1 MITKD
6 NLKDL
11 LTCLGFQRTDSAL
24 DEMCVHFDKI
34 NCGITVDFTNE
45 KILYPEGIE
54 ADRDTTK
61 NFSAYENFVVLEC
74 VVGLLAQGYKPENI
88 VLEPKT
94 PGGREDSHFYCD
106 ILIRDNDKRPYM
118 LIECKT
124 MDGKED
130 DEFNKAWKKTLQDG
144 GQLFN
149 YYNTYR
155 QAQYLA
161 LYASDFVEGEPR
173 CNYRLITMTDNK
185 DYLDSNPKLL
195 SFEKVAHDNGTRD
208 DFFKVWKETY
218 GQDYATNGAFEV
230 DEVPAFGVTKKKMT
244 IDDLI
249 IVDGQDIQRKY
260 HQFAQTLRQY
270 NVASHE
276 NAFDKL
282 VNLFLVKVVDEVRN
296 PLDLQFQWKGAA
308 YDDYYS
314 FQDRLQRLYQIGMKD
329 YLGEDVTYIDNASIE
344 NAFRMQRNDPDAIKD
359 TILEYFRQLKFYSNS
374 DFGFLDVHNKQL
386 FIQNAVI
393 LKAMVEMLQ
402 DMRLKTDKQNQ
413 FLGDLF
419 EGFLDQGVKQNEGQ
433 FFTPT
438 PITRFMV
445 SSLPLEKI
453 ISESTDIPKAIDYA
467 CGAGHFLN
475 EYASQIK
482 PFVEKYKGAKSLPDY
497 YKQIYGIEK
506 EYRLSKV
513 SKVSSFMYGQD
524 GIQIVYGD
532 ALVPHA
538 QIKDGEYKVLV
549 ANPPYSVTGF
559 LATLTKEERGAYV
572 LSAEVDSKQLETNN
586 SIEAFFIER
595 AKQMLAPEGVAT
607 IILPSSILS
616 NSANIYIKTREII
629 LQYFDIIAI
638 SEFGSGTFGKTG
650 TNTVVLFLRRKKTE
664 PELSVHYR
672 NRVNAWFSNNH
683 GQDHRYEDADA
694 IERYAT
700 HIGISYDEYRTLLDG
715 APSEALMQTEI
726 FAAYFNTFSD
736 DTEAKKIK
744 KKLGKKKGSIDEEII
759 VEVGKKK
766 IKKKKIKKVAVF
778 YSQDDIDTMLKKH
791 IVDSIIPIEKEK
803 LYYFML
809 CQSNPQPVLVM
820 KSPTK
825 TAESKKFL
833 GYEWSNRKGSEGI
846 KYLGAI
852 VDEEDNDISANKGIS
867 QIQTPLFDPKNLENE
882 EKINTFIRKN
892 FLGEDVEIPEEI
904 SEYVD
909 SYQLGDML
917 DFKRVDFD
925 KSIKTTPILVF
936 PKIECK
942 EGILTEKLSVIAPYI
957 EDSIKMN
964 SISVDDYIS
973 TDNMLQNRAGVITYE
988 GNPNIDSVTQFK
1000 KGDILVSNIRPYLKK
1015 IWMADRNGGCSKDV
1029 LVFRNAKPQKVLNDY
1044 LKCIMSTDTFFDYM
1058 MVGKKGLKM
1067 PRGDKKIIPNF
1078 EIPVPTPEIQKKIA
1092 DECSE
1097 IDAENKKAE
1106 EDVNRLNNDLSS
1118 LFHGLNA
1125 DKVKLHT
1132 IAAVKGGDGFPK
1144 GYQGVTDQ
1152 SLIPFYKVGD
1162 MNLPGNEFYM
1172 STSNNYVS
1180 QDSIAKIK
1188 SKIHPVGSIIFPK
1201 VGMAIHTNKKR
1212 MLTVPACVDN
1222 NTMVVSSLNEEVAL
1236 NKYLFYYFVTR
1247 VKLSDYASSANPPSM
1262 NAATLN
1268 QMEIMLPSPDEQ
1280 KLMVEKIETIE
1291 QALQEALSTVAS
1303 SSFDKQ
1309 SILDKY
1315 LK

>member
-6 NLKDL
+6 NLRNL
-11 LTCLGFQRTDSAL
+11 LTCLGFQQSDTVQDKMA
-24 DEMCVHFDKI
+24 MHFNNT
-34 NCGITVDFTNE
+34 NCTIAVDFSNE
-45 KILYPEGIE
+45 KIIYPEGIE

-61 NFSAYENFVVLEC
+61 NFSANENFVVLEC
-74 VVGLLAQGYKPENI
+74 VVGLIAQGYRPENI

-130 DEFNKAWKKTLQDG
+130 DEFSKAWKKTLQDG

-155 QAQYLA
+155 QAQYLV
-161 LYASDFVEGEPR
+161 LYASDFVDGEPR

-185 DYLDSNPKLL
+185 EYLESNPQLL
-195 SFEKVAHDNGTRD
+195 SFEKVSADNGTRD
-208 DFFKVWKETY
+208 DFFKVWSETY
-218 GQDYATNGAFEV
+218 GKDFATNGAFEV
-230 DEVPAFGVTKKKMT
+230 DEVPAFGVTKKKLT

-249 IVDGQDIQRKY
+249 VVDGQDIQRKY

-296 PLDLQFQWKGAA
+296 PKDLQFLWKGAA

-314 FQDRLQRLYQIGMKD
+314 FQDRLQKLYQIGMKD

-344 NAFRMQRNDPDAIKD
+344 NAFRMQKNDPDAIKD

-386 FIQNAVI
+386 FVQNAVI

-402 DMRLKTDKQNQ
+402 DMRLKTEQQNQ

-445 SSLPLEKI
+445 SSLPLEQI
-453 ISESTDIPKAIDYA
+453 IRDNTDIPKAIDYA

-482 PFVEKYKGAKSLPDY
+482 PFVEQYKGEQSLVDY

-532 ALVPHA
+532 ALVPHEA
-538 QIKDGEYKVLV
+538 IKDGDFKVLV

-559 LATLTKEERGAYV
+559 LATLSKEQRDAYV
-572 LSAEVDSKQLETNN
+572 LSADVDSKQLETNN
-586 SIEAFFIER
+586 SIETFFIER
-595 AKQMLAPEGVAT
+595 AKQLLAPEGVAA

-616 NSANIYIKTREII
+616 NSSNIYIKTREIL
-629 LQYFDIIAI
+629 LQYFDFVAIA
-638 SEFGSGTFGKTG
+638 EFGSGTFGKTG
-650 TNTVVLFLRRKKTE
+650 TNTVVLFLRRKKSE
-664 PELSVHYR
+664 PELAIHYR
-672 NRVNAWFSNNH
+672 NRVEAWFSNNH
-683 GQDHRYEDADA
+683 GQDHRYEDGDA
-694 IERYAT
+694 IERYT
-700 HIGISYDEYRTLLDG
+700 QHIGVPFNEYITLLNG
-715 APSEALMQTEI
+715 NPSEDLMKHEI
-726 FAAYFNTFSD
+726 FAAYKAEFSNNTV
-736 DTEAKKIK
+736 AKNIK
-744 KKLGKKKGSIDEEII
+744 KKRITARYTQSMKDAEL
-759 VEVGKKK
+759 
-766 IKKKKIKKVAVF
+766 A
-778 YSQDDIDTMLKKH
+778 KH
-791 IVDSIIPIEKEK
+791 IVDSIRNVEKDK

-809 CQSNPQPVLVM
+809 CESNPQSVIVV

-825 TAESKKFL
+825 TAETKKFL

-846 KYLGAI
+846 KYLGA
-852 VDEEDNDISANKGIS
+852 VVEDDENDISANKGIQ
-867 QIQTPLFDPKNLENE
+867 QIQTPLFDPQNLFND
-882 EKINTFIRKN
+882 EKINTLIRKN
-892 FLGEDVEIPEEI
+892 YLGEDVDVPEEI
-904 SEYVD
+904 GEYVD
-909 SYQLGDML
+909 PYQLEDML

-925 KSIKTTPILVF
+925 KAIKTTPILVY
-936 PKIECK
+936 PQIECK
-942 EGILTEKLSVIAPYI
+942 EGTSTEKLSVVAPYVTT
-957 EDSIKMN
+957 SIKMS
-964 SISVDDYIS
+964 SISVTDYIS
-973 TDNMLQNRAGVITYE
+973 TDNMLQNRAGVVAYE
-988 GNPNIDSVTQFK
+988 GVPNIDSITEYK

-1015 IWMADRNGGCSKDV
+1015 IWMADRDGGCSKDV
-1029 LVFRNAKPQKVLNDY
+1029 LVFRNSKPKEILTDY
-1044 LKCIMSTDTFFDYM
+1044 LKVIMSTDTFFDYM
-1058 MVGKKGLKM
+1058 MVGKKGVKM

-1078 EIPVPTPEIQKKIA
+1078 EIPIPSTDIQKKIA
-1092 DECSE
+1092 DEC
-1097 IDAENKKAE
+1097 KKVD
-1106 EDVNRLNNDLSS
+1106 EDVSNYKKEL
-1118 LFHGLNA
+1118 
-1125 DKVKLHT
+1125 VKLSEKKRNILSKSVITNFT
-1132 IAAVKGGDGFPK
+1132 ITTLAQLCDMSAGLFVKASAILPIQKTPYIYPCYGGNGLRGYTNTKTNSGHYTLIGRQGALCGNVSEADGDFHATEHAVVVYPK
-1144 GYQGVTDQ
+1144 ENVD
-1152 SLIPFYKVGD
+1152 SDWLFFFLED
-1162 MNLPGNEFYM
+1162 MNLNQYATGVAQPGL
-1172 STSNNYVS
+1172 SVNNILSLNVKVPES
-1180 QDSIAKIK
+1180 PKTREELGKSLREVQNKILKTREMLQAMPKIK
-1188 SKIHPVGSIIFPK
+1188 
-1201 VGMAIHTNKKR
+1201 
-1212 MLTVPACVDN
+1212 
-1222 NTMVVSSLNEEVAL
+1222 
-1236 NKYLFYYFVTR
+1236 
-1247 VKLSDYASSANPPSM
+1247 
-1262 NAATLN
+1262 
-1268 QMEIMLPSPDEQ
+1268 
-1280 KLMVEKIETIE
+1280 
-1291 QALQEALSTVAS
+1291 QA
-1303 SSFDKQ
+1303 
-1309 SILDKY
+1309 ILDKY

>member
-6 NLKDL
+6 NLRNL
-11 LTCLGFQRTDSAL
+11 LTCLGFQQSETVQ
-24 DEMCVHFDKI
+24 DEMNLHFDNT
-34 NCGITVDFTNE
+34 NCTIAVDFSNE
-45 KILYPEGIE
+45 KIIYPEGIE

-61 NFSAYENFVVLEC
+61 NFSANENFVVLEC
-74 VVGLLAQGYKPENI
+74 VVGLIAQGYRPENI

-130 DEFNKAWKKTLQDG
+130 DEFSKAWKKTLQDG

-155 QAQYLA
+155 QAQYLV
-161 LYASDFVEGEPR
+161 LYASNFVDDKKLR
-173 CNYRLITMTDNK
+173 CDYRLITMTDNK
-185 DYLDSNPKLL
+185 EYLESNPKLL
-195 SFEKVAHDNGTRD
+195 SFEKVSADNGTRD
-208 DFFKVWKETY
+208 DFFRVWSETY
-218 GQDYATNGAFEV
+218 GKDFATNGAFEV
-230 DEVPAFGVTKKKMT
+230 DKIRPFGVTKKKMT

-249 IVDGQDIQRKY
+249 VVDGQNIQRKY

-296 PLDLQFQWKGAA
+296 PKDLQFLWKGAA

-314 FQDRLQRLYQIGMKD
+314 FQDRLQKLYQTGMKD

-344 NAFRMQRNDPDAIKD
+344 NAFRMQKNDPDAIKD

-386 FIQNAVI
+386 FVQNAVI

-402 DMRLKTDKQNQ
+402 DMRLKTEQQNQ

-445 SSLPLEKI
+445 SSLPLEQI
-453 ISESTDIPKAIDYA
+453 IRDNTDIPKAIDYA

-482 PFVEKYKGAKSLPDY
+482 PFVEQYKGEQSLVDY

-532 ALVPHA
+532 ALVPHEA
-538 QIKDGEYKVLV
+538 IKDGDFKVLV

-559 LATLTKEERGAYV
+559 LATLSKEQRDAYV
-572 LSAEVDSKQLETNN
+572 LSADVDSKQLETNN
-586 SIEAFFIER
+586 SIETFFIER
-595 AKQMLAPEGVAT
+595 AKQLLAPEGVAA

-616 NSANIYIKTREII
+616 NSSNIYVKTREIL
-629 LQYFDIIAI
+629 LQYFDFVAVA
-638 SEFGSGTFGKTG
+638 EFGSGTFGKTG
-650 TNTVVLFLRRKKTE
+650 TNTVVLFLRRKKSD
-664 PELSVHYR
+664 PELAIHYR
-672 NRVNAWFSNNH
+672 NRVEAWFSNNH

-694 IERYAT
+694 IERYT
-700 HIGISYDEYRTLLDG
+700 QHIGVPYDEYLTLLNG
-715 APSEALMQTEI
+715 NPSEDLMKHEI
-726 FAAYFNTFSD
+726 FAAYKAEFSNNTA
-736 DTEAKKIK
+736 AKNIK
-744 KKLGKKKGSIDEEII
+744 KKRVTARYTQS
-759 VEVGKKK
+759 
-766 IKKKKIKKVAVF
+766 
-778 YSQDDIDTMLKKH
+778 LKDAELAKH
-791 IVDSIIPIEKEK
+791 ILDSIRNMEKDK

-809 CQSNPQPVLVM
+809 CESNPQSVIVV

-825 TAESKKFL
+825 TAETKKFL

-846 KYLGAI
+846 KYLGA
-852 VDEEDNDISANKGIS
+852 VMEDDDNEIAANKGIQ
-867 QIQTPLFDPKNLENE
+867 QIQTPLFDPQNLFNE
-882 EKINTFIRKN
+882 EKINTLIRKN
-892 FLGEDVEIPEEI
+892 YYGEDVDVPEEI
-904 SEYVD
+904 GEYVD
-909 SYQLGDML
+909 SYLLEDML

-925 KSIKTTPILVF
+925 KAIKTTPILVY

-942 EGILTEKLSVIAPYI
+942 EGTSTEKLSVVAPYVTT
-957 EDSIKMN
+957 SIKMS
-964 SISVDDYIS
+964 SISVADYIS
-973 TDNMLQNRAGVITYE
+973 TENLLQNRAGVVAYE
-988 GNPNIDSVTQFK
+988 GVPNIDSITEFK

-1029 LVFRNAKPQKVLNDY
+1029 LVFRNSKPKEILNDY
-1044 LKCIMSTDTFFDYM
+1044 LKVIMSTDTFFDYM
-1058 MVGKKGLKM
+1058 MVGKKGVKM

-1078 EIPVPTPEIQKKIA
+1078 EIPIPSSDIQKKIA
-1092 DECSE
+1092 AECKKVDEEVIEKQGESNALMHTV
-1097 IDAENKKAE
+1097 ISTMNSLTYSTVKLAELCKQI
-1106 EDVNRLNNDLSS
+1106 NN
-1118 LFHGLNA
+1118 GLNIKQSIMA
-1125 DKVKLHT
+1125 
-1132 IAAVKGGDGFPK
+1132 KG
-1144 GYQGVTDQ
+1144 
-1152 SLIPFYKVGD
+1152 
-1162 MNLPGNEFYM
+1162 LP
-1172 STSNNYVS
+1172 
-1180 QDSIAKIK
+1180 I
-1188 SKIHPVGSIIFPK
+1188 
-1201 VGMAIHTNKKR
+1201 
-1212 MLTVPACVDN
+1212 
-1222 NTMVVSSLNEEVAL
+1222 
-1236 NKYLFYYFVTR
+1236 TR
-1247 VKLSDYASSANPPSM
+1247 
-1262 NAATLN
+1262 
-1268 QMEIMLPSPDEQ
+1268 
-1280 KLMVEKIETIE
+1280 IETIATGTLNRDKMGYGNLMSSVGKE
-1291 QALQEALSTVAS
+1291 SYLLENGDILMSHINSHKFVGKCALVNDIADGEEIIHGMNLLRIRVNERVLPEYLYLYFLSDRFKTSIEPYITDAVNQS
-1303 SSFDKQ
+1303 SINVTNLSSIEIPIPSLEDQRELVSILMDKLIQVNQCKEYIQ
-1309 SILDKY
+1309 SANSLKQTILDKY

>member
-6 NLKDL
+6 NLRNI
-11 LTCLGFQRTDSAL
+11 LTCLGFQQSDTVQDKMA
-24 DEMCVHFDKI
+24 MHFNNT
-34 NCGITVDFTNE
+34 NCTVAVDFTNE
-45 KILYPEGIE
+45 KIIYPEGIE
-54 ADRDTTK
+54 ADRETTK
-61 NFSAYENFVVLEC
+61 NFSANENFVVLEC
-74 VVGLLAQGYKPENI
+74 VVGLIAQGYRPENI

-130 DEFNKAWKKTLQDG
+130 DEFSKAWKKTQQDG

-155 QAQYLA
+155 QAQYLV
-161 LYASDFVEGEPR
+161 LYASDFVDGEPR

-185 DYLDSNPKLL
+185 EYLESNPQLL
-195 SFEKVAHDNGTRD
+195 SFEKVSADNGTRD
-208 DFFKVWKETY
+208 DFFKVWSETY
-218 GQDYATNGAFEV
+218 GKDFATNGAFEV

-244 IDDLI
+244 IDNLI

-296 PLDLQFQWKGAA
+296 PKDLQFLWKGAA

-314 FQDRLQRLYQIGMKD
+314 FQDRLQKLYQIGMKD

-344 NAFRMQRNDPDAIKD
+344 NAFRMQKNDPDAIKD

-386 FIQNAVI
+386 FVQNAVI

-402 DMRLKTDKQNQ
+402 DMRLKTEQQNQ

-445 SSLPLEKI
+445 SSLPLEQI
-453 ISESTDIPKAIDYA
+453 IRDNTDIPKAIDYA

-482 PFVEKYKGAKSLPDY
+482 PFVEQYKGVQSLPDY

-524 GIQIVYGD
+524 GIHIVYGD
-532 ALVPHA
+532 ALVHHDA
-538 QIKDGEYKVLV
+538 IKDGDFKVLI

-559 LATLTKEERGAYV
+559 LATLSKEQRDAYV
-572 LSAEVDSKQLETNN
+572 LSADVDGKQLETNN
-586 SIEAFFIER
+586 CIETFFIER
-595 AKQMLAPEGVAT
+595 AKQLLAPEGVAA

-616 NSANIYIKTREII
+616 NSSNIHVKTREIL
-629 LQYFDIIAI
+629 LQYFDFVAVA
-638 SEFGSGTFGKTG
+638 EFGSGTFGKTG

-664 PELSVHYR
+664 PELATHYR
-672 NRVNAWFSNNH
+672 NRVEAWFSNNH

-694 IERYAT
+694 IERYAQ
-700 HIGISYDEYRTLLDG
+700 HIGVPYDEYLTLLNG
-715 APSEALMQTEI
+715 NPSEELMKHEI
-726 FAAYFNTFSD
+726 FAAYHAKLFNNTV
-736 DTEAKKIK
+736 AKKIQK
-744 KKLGKKKGSIDEEII
+744 KKVTARYTQSMKDAEL
-759 VEVGKKK
+759 
-766 IKKKKIKKVAVF
+766 A
-778 YSQDDIDTMLKKH
+778 KH
-791 IVDSIIPIEKEK
+791 VIDSIRNIEKDK

-809 CQSNPQPVLVM
+809 CESNPQSVIVV

-825 TAESKKFL
+825 TDKKKKTAETKKFL

-846 KYLGAI
+846 KYLGA
-852 VDEEDNDISANKGIS
+852 VVENDDNEIDANKGIQ
-867 QIQTPLFDPKNLENE
+867 QIQTPLFDPKNLFND
-882 EKINTFIRKN
+882 EKINTLIRKN
-892 FLGEDVEIPEEI
+892 YLGEDVDVPEEI
-904 SEYVD
+904 GEYVD
-909 SYQLGDML
+909 SHQLEEML

-925 KSIKTTPILVF
+925 KAIKTTPILVF

-942 EGILTEKLSVIAPYI
+942 EGTSTEKLSVVAPCVTTT
-957 EDSIKMN
+957 IKMS
-964 SISVDDYIS
+964 SISVADYIS
-973 TDNMLQNRAGVITYE
+973 TDNMLQNRAGVVTYE
-988 GNPNIDSVTQFK
+988 GVPNIDSITEFK

-1015 IWMADRNGGCSKDV
+1015 IWMADRDGGCSKDV
-1029 LVFRNAKPQKVLNDY
+1029 LVFRNSKPTEVMNDY
-1044 LKCIMSTDTFFDYM
+1044 LKVIMSTDTFFDYM
-1058 MVGKKGLKM
+1058 MVGKKGVKM

-1078 EIPVPTPEIQKKIA
+1078 EIPIPDIDIQKKIVN
-1092 DECSE
+1092 ECRKYMESE
-1097 IDAENKKAE
+1097 N
-1106 EDVNRLNNDLSS
+1106 S
-1118 LFHGLNA
+1118 LR
-1125 DKVKLHT
+1125 
-1132 IAAVKGGDGFPK
+1132 
-1144 GYQGVTDQ
+1144 Q
-1152 SLIPFYKVGD
+1152 
-1162 MNLPGNEFYM
+1162 
-1172 STSNNYVS
+1172 
-1180 QDSIAKIK
+1180 
-1188 SKIHPVGSIIFPK
+1188 
-1201 VGMAIHTNKKR
+1201 
-1212 MLTVPACVDN
+1212 TV
-1222 NTMVVSSLNEEVAL
+1222 
-1236 NKYLFYYFVTR
+1236 
-1247 VKLSDYASSANPPSM
+1247 
-1262 NAATLN
+1262 
-1268 QMEIMLPSPDEQ
+1268 
-1280 KLMVEKIETIE
+1280 
-1291 QALQEALSTVAS
+1291 
-1303 SSFDKQ
+1303 
-1309 SILDKY
+1309 LDKY

>member
-6 NLKDL
+6 NLRNL
-11 LTCLGFQRTDSAL
+11 LTCLGFQQSETVQ
-24 DEMCVHFDKI
+24 DEMNLHFDNT
-34 NCGITVDFTNE
+34 NCTIAVDFSNE
-45 KILYPEGIE
+45 KIIYPEGIE

-61 NFSAYENFVVLEC
+61 NFSANENFVVLEC
-74 VVGLLAQGYKPENI
+74 VVGLIAQGYRPENI

-155 QAQYLA
+155 QAQYLV
-161 LYASDFVEGEPR
+161 LYASDFVDGEPR

-185 DYLDSNPKLL
+185 EYLESNPKLH
-195 SFEKVAHDNGTRD
+195 SFEKVSADNGTRD
-208 DFFKVWKETY
+208 DFFKVWSETY
-218 GQDYATNGAFEV
+218 GKDFATNGAFEV
-230 DEVPAFGVTKKKMT
+230 DEVPAFGVTKKKLN
-244 IDDLI
+244 IDDLV

-260 HQFAQTLRQY
+260 HQFAQILRQY

-296 PLDLQFQWKGAA
+296 PKDLQFLWKGAA

-314 FQDRLQRLYQIGMKD
+314 FQDRLQKLYQIGMKD

-344 NAFRMQRNDPDAIKD
+344 NAFRMQKNDPDAIKD

-386 FIQNAVI
+386 FVQNAVI

-402 DMRLKTDKQNQ
+402 DMRLKTEQQNQ

-445 SSLPLEKI
+445 SSLPLEQI
-453 ISESTDIPKAIDYA
+453 IRDNTDIPKAIDYA

-482 PFVEKYKGAKSLPDY
+482 PFVEQYKGVQSLPDY

-532 ALVPHA
+532 ALVPHDA
-538 QIKDGEYKVLV
+538 IKDGDYKVLV

-559 LATLTKEERGAYV
+559 LATLSKEQRDVYV
-572 LSAEVDSKQLETNN
+572 LSADVDSKQLETNN
-586 SIEAFFIER
+586 SIETFFIER
-595 AKQMLAPEGVAT
+595 AKQLLAPEGVAA

-616 NSANIYIKTREII
+616 NSSNIYVKTREIL
-629 LQYFDIIAI
+629 LQYFDFVAIA
-638 SEFGSGTFGKTG
+638 EFGSGTFGKTG
-650 TNTVVLFLRRKKTE
+650 TNTVVLFLRRKKSE
-664 PELSVHYR
+664 PELATHYR
-672 NRVNAWFSNNH
+672 NRVEAWFSNNH
-683 GQDHRYEDADA
+683 GQDHRYEDGDA
-694 IERYAT
+694 IERYT
-700 HIGISYDEYRTLLDG
+700 QHIGVPYDEYITLLNG
-715 APSEALMQTEI
+715 NPSEDLMKHEI
-726 FAAYFNTFSD
+726 FTAYKAEFSNNTV
-736 DTEAKKIK
+736 AKNIK
-744 KKLGKKKGSIDEEII
+744 KKRINARYTQSMKEAEL
-759 VEVGKKK
+759 
-766 IKKKKIKKVAVF
+766 A
-778 YSQDDIDTMLKKH
+778 KH
-791 IVDSIIPIEKEK
+791 ILDSIRNMEKDK

-809 CQSNPQPVLVM
+809 CESNPQSVIVV

-825 TAESKKFL
+825 TAETKRFL

-852 VDEEDNDISANKGIS
+852 VVDDDNEIAANRGIQ
-867 QIQTPLFDPKNLENE
+867 QIQTPLFDPQNLFNE
-882 EKINTFIRKN
+882 EKINTLIRKN
-892 FLGEDVEIPEEI
+892 YYGEDVDVPEEI
-904 SEYVD
+904 GEYVD
-909 SYQLGDML
+909 SYLLEDML

-925 KSIKTTPILVF
+925 KAIKTTPILVY

-942 EGILTEKLSVIAPYI
+942 EGTSTEKLSVVAPYVTT
-957 EDSIKMN
+957 SIKMS
-964 SISVDDYIS
+964 SISVADYIS
-973 TDNMLQNRAGVITYE
+973 TENLLQNRAGVVAYE
-988 GNPNIDSVTQFK
+988 GVPNIDSITEFK

-1015 IWMADRNGGCSKDV
+1015 IWMADRDGGCSKDV
-1029 LVFRNAKPQKVLNDY
+1029 LVFRNSKPKEILNDY
-1044 LKCIMSTDTFFDYM
+1044 LKVIMSTDTFFDYM
-1058 MVGKKGLKM
+1058 MVGKKGVKM

-1078 EIPVPTPEIQKKIA
+1078 EIPIPSSDIQKKIA
-1092 DECSE
+1092 AECKKVDEEVIEKQGESNALMHTV
-1097 IDAENKKAE
+1097 ISTMNSLTYPTVKLAELCKQI
-1106 EDVNRLNNDLSS
+1106 NN
-1118 LFHGLNA
+1118 GLNIKQSIMA
-1125 DKVKLHT
+1125 
-1132 IAAVKGGDGFPK
+1132 KG
-1144 GYQGVTDQ
+1144 
-1152 SLIPFYKVGD
+1152 
-1162 MNLPGNEFYM
+1162 LP
-1172 STSNNYVS
+1172 
-1180 QDSIAKIK
+1180 I
-1188 SKIHPVGSIIFPK
+1188 
-1201 VGMAIHTNKKR
+1201 
-1212 MLTVPACVDN
+1212 
-1222 NTMVVSSLNEEVAL
+1222 
-1236 NKYLFYYFVTR
+1236 TR
-1247 VKLSDYASSANPPSM
+1247 
-1262 NAATLN
+1262 
-1268 QMEIMLPSPDEQ
+1268 
-1280 KLMVEKIETIE
+1280 IETIATGTLNRDKMGYGNLMSSVGKE
-1291 QALQEALSTVAS
+1291 SYLLENGDILMSHINSHKFVGKCALVNDIADGEEIIHGMNLLRIKVNERVLPEYLYLYFLSDRFKTSIDPYIIDAVNQS
-1303 SSFDKQ
+1303 SINVTNLSSIEIPIPSLEDQRELVSNLMDKLIQVNQCKEYIQ
-1309 SILDKY
+1309 SANSLKQTILDKY

>member
-6 NLKDL
+6 NLRNI
-11 LTCLGFQRTDSAL
+11 LTCLGFQQSETVQ
-24 DEMCVHFDKI
+24 DEMNLHFDNT
-34 NCGITVDFTNE
+34 NCTVAVDFTNE
-45 KILYPEGIE
+45 KIIYPEGIE

-61 NFSAYENFVVLEC
+61 NFSANENFVVLEC
-74 VVGLLAQGYKPENI
+74 VVRLLAQGYKPENI

-124 MDGKED
+124 MDEKED
-130 DEFNKAWKKTLQDG
+130 DEFSKAWKKTLQDG

-155 QAQYLA
+155 QAQYLV
-161 LYASDFVEGEPR
+161 LYASDFVDGEPR

-185 DYLDSNPKLL
+185 EYLESNPQLI
-195 SFEKVAHDNGTRD
+195 SFEKVSADNGTRD
-208 DFFKVWKETY
+208 DFFKVWSETY
-218 GQDYATNGAFEV
+218 GKDYANNGAFEV
-230 DEVPAFGVTKKKMT
+230 DEVPAFGVTKKKLS
-244 IDDLI
+244 IDDLV

-296 PLDLQFQWKGAA
+296 PKDLQFLWKGAA

-314 FQDRLQRLYQIGMKD
+314 FQDRLQKLYQIGMKD

-344 NAFRMQRNDPDAIKD
+344 NAFRMQKNDPDAIKD

-386 FIQNAVI
+386 FVQNAVI

-402 DMRLKTDKQNQ
+402 DMRLKTEQQNQ

-445 SSLPLEKI
+445 SSLPLEQI
-453 ISESTDIPKAIDYA
+453 IRENTDIPKAIDYA

-482 PFVEKYKGAKSLPDY
+482 PFVEQYKGEQSLVDY

-532 ALVPHA
+532 ALVPHEA
-538 QIKDGEYKVLV
+538 IKDGDFKVLV

-559 LATLTKEERGAYV
+559 LATLSKEQRDAYE
-572 LSAEVDSKQLETNN
+572 LSSDVDSKQLETNN

-595 AKQMLAPEGVAT
+595 AKQLLAPEGVAA

-616 NSANIYIKTREII
+616 NSSNIYVKTREIL
-629 LQYFDIIAI
+629 LQYFDFVAIA
-638 SEFGSGTFGKTG
+638 EFGSGTFGKTG
-650 TNTVVLFLRRKKTE
+650 TNTVVLFLRRKKSE
-664 PELSVHYR
+664 PELATHYR
-672 NRVNAWFSNNH
+672 NRVEAWFSNNH
-683 GQDHRYEDADA
+683 GQDHRYEDGDA
-694 IERYAT
+694 IERYAQ
-700 HIGISYDEYRTLLDG
+700 HIGVPYIEYITLLNG
-715 APSEALMQTEI
+715 NPSEDLMKHEI
-726 FAAYFNTFSD
+726 FTAYKAEFSNNTV
-736 DTEAKKIK
+736 AKN
-744 KKLGKKKGSIDEEII
+744 
-759 VEVGKKK
+759 
-766 IKKKKIKKVAVF
+766 IKKKKINARYTQSMKEAE
-778 YSQDDIDTMLKKH
+778 LAKH
-791 IVDSIIPIEKEK
+791 ILDSIRNMEKDK

-809 CQSNPQPVLVM
+809 CESNPQSVIVV

-825 TAESKKFL
+825 TAETKKFL

-846 KYLGAI
+846 KYLGA
-852 VDEEDNDISANKGIS
+852 VVEDDDNEIAANKGIQ
-867 QIQTPLFDPKNLENE
+867 QIQTPLFDPHNLFND
-882 EKINTFIRKN
+882 EKINTLIRKN
-892 FLGEDVEIPEEI
+892 YLGEDVDVSEEI
-904 SEYVD
+904 GEYVD
-909 SYQLGDML
+909 SYLLEDML

-925 KSIKTTPILVF
+925 KAIKTTPILVY

-942 EGILTEKLSVIAPYI
+942 EGTSTEKLLVVAPYVTT
-957 EDSIKMN
+957 SIKMS
-964 SISVDDYIS
+964 SISVADFIS
-973 TDNMLQNRAGVITYE
+973 TDNMLQNRAGVIAYE
-988 GNPNIDSVTQFK
+988 GVPNIDSITEFK

-1015 IWMADRNGGCSKDV
+1015 IWMADRDGGCSKDV
-1029 LVFRNAKPQKVLNDY
+1029 LVFRNSKPAEIPNDY
-1044 LKCIMSTDTFFDYM
+1044 LKAIMSTDTFFDYM
-1058 MVGKKGLKM
+1058 MVGKKGVKM

-1078 EIPVPTPEIQKKIA
+1078 EIPLPSLEIQMKIA
-1092 DECSE
+1092 SECKKVEEECKKAAEQIAIARSE
-1097 IDAENKKAE
+1097 IE
-1106 EDVNRLNNDLSS
+1106 S
-1118 LFHGLNA
+1118 LA
-1125 DKVKLHT
+1125 
-1132 IAAVKGGDGFPK
+1132 
-1144 GYQGVTDQ
+1144 Q
-1152 SLIPFYKVGD
+1152 SFYKVSGRIRLGAVCEDPMYGANTSAIDGD
-1162 MNLPGNEFYM
+1162 KSVDYRFIRVTDINDDGFLNSDWKTASSIEEKYILNEGDFLFARSGATAGKTYRYEESAGKAIFAGYLIRFKTIESELM
-1172 STSNNYVS
+1172 SLFLELLTKSTDYKNW
-1180 QDSIAKIK
+1180 IAKTRGGTSQPNINAQQFASYLIPLVESPVQLK
-1188 SKIHPVGSIIFPK
+1188 AVEKYKVLKDNLYNNLVVYNESNSK
-1201 VGMAIHTNKKR
+1201 AI
-1212 MLTVPACVDN
+1212 
-1222 NTMVVSSLNEEVAL
+1222 EVIA
-1236 NKYLFYYFVTR
+1236 KYL
-1247 VKLSDYASSANPPSM
+1247 N
-1262 NAATLN
+1262 
-1268 QMEIMLPSPDEQ
+1268 
-1280 KLMVEKIETIE
+1280 
-1291 QALQEALSTVAS
+1291 
-1303 SSFDKQ
+1303 
-1309 SILDKY
+1309 
-1315 LK
+1315 

>member
-6 NLKDL
+6 NLRNL
-11 LTCLGFQRTDSAL
+11 LTCLGFQQSETVQ
-24 DEMCVHFDKI
+24 DEMNLHFDNT
-34 NCGITVDFTNE
+34 NCTIAVDFSNE
-45 KILYPEGIE
+45 KIIYPEGIE

-61 NFSAYENFVVLEC
+61 NFSANENFVVLEC
-74 VVGLLAQGYKPENI
+74 VVGLIAQGYRPENI

-130 DEFNKAWKKTLQDG
+130 DEFSKAWKKTLQDG

-155 QAQYLA
+155 QAQYLV
-161 LYASDFVEGEPR
+161 LYASNFVDDKKLR
-173 CNYRLITMTDNK
+173 CDYRLITMTDNK
-185 DYLDSNPKLL
+185 EYLESNPKLL
-195 SFEKVAHDNGTRD
+195 SFEKVSADNGTRD
-208 DFFKVWKETY
+208 DFFRVWSETY
-218 GQDYATNGAFEV
+218 GKDFATNGAFEV
-230 DEVPAFGVTKKKMT
+230 DKIRPFGVTKKKMT

-249 IVDGQDIQRKY
+249 VVDGQNIQRKY

-296 PLDLQFQWKGAA
+296 PKDLQFLWKGAA

-314 FQDRLQRLYQIGMKD
+314 FQDRLQKLYQTGMKD

-344 NAFRMQRNDPDAIKD
+344 NAFRMQKNDPDAIKD

-386 FIQNAVI
+386 FVQNAVI

-402 DMRLKTDKQNQ
+402 DMRLKTEQQNQ

-445 SSLPLEKI
+445 SSLPLEQI
-453 ISESTDIPKAIDYA
+453 IRDNTDIPKAIDYA

-482 PFVEKYKGAKSLPDY
+482 PFVEQYKGEQSLVDY

-532 ALVPHA
+532 ALVPHEA
-538 QIKDGEYKVLV
+538 IKDGDFKVLV

-559 LATLTKEERGAYV
+559 LATLSKEQRDAYV
-572 LSAEVDSKQLETNN
+572 LSADVDSKQLETNN
-586 SIEAFFIER
+586 SIETFFIER
-595 AKQMLAPEGVAT
+595 AKQLLAPEGVAA

-616 NSANIYIKTREII
+616 NSSNIYVKTREIL
-629 LQYFDIIAI
+629 LQYFDFVAVA
-638 SEFGSGTFGKTG
+638 EFGSGTFGKTG
-650 TNTVVLFLRRKKTE
+650 TNTVVLFLRRKKSD
-664 PELSVHYR
+664 PELAIHYR
-672 NRVNAWFSNNH
+672 NRVEAWFSNNH

-694 IERYAT
+694 IERYT
-700 HIGISYDEYRTLLDG
+700 QHIGVPYDEYLTLLNG
-715 APSEALMQTEI
+715 NPSEDLMKHEI
-726 FAAYFNTFSD
+726 FAAYKAEFSNNTA
-736 DTEAKKIK
+736 AKNIK
-744 KKLGKKKGSIDEEII
+744 KKRVTARYTQS
-759 VEVGKKK
+759 
-766 IKKKKIKKVAVF
+766 
-778 YSQDDIDTMLKKH
+778 LKDAELAKH
-791 IVDSIIPIEKEK
+791 ILDSIRNMEKDK

-809 CQSNPQPVLVM
+809 CESNPQSVIVV

-825 TAESKKFL
+825 TAETKKFL

-846 KYLGAI
+846 KYLGA
-852 VDEEDNDISANKGIS
+852 VMEDDDNEIAANKGIQ
-867 QIQTPLFDPKNLENE
+867 QIQTPLFDPQNLFNE
-882 EKINTFIRKN
+882 EEINTLIRKN
-892 FLGEDVEIPEEI
+892 YYGEDVDVPEEI
-904 SEYVD
+904 GEYVD
-909 SYQLGDML
+909 SYLLEDML

-925 KSIKTTPILVF
+925 KAIKTTPILVY

-942 EGILTEKLSVIAPYI
+942 EGTSTEKLSVVAPYVTT
-957 EDSIKMN
+957 SIKMS
-964 SISVDDYIS
+964 SISVADYIS
-973 TDNMLQNRAGVITYE
+973 TENLLQNRAGVVAYE
-988 GNPNIDSVTQFK
+988 GVPNIDSITEFK

-1029 LVFRNAKPQKVLNDY
+1029 LVFRNSKPKEILNDY
-1044 LKCIMSTDTFFDYM
+1044 LKVIMSTDTFFDYM
-1058 MVGKKGLKM
+1058 MVGKKGVKM

-1078 EIPVPTPEIQKKIA
+1078 EIPIPSSDIQKKIA
-1092 DECSE
+1092 AECKKVDEEVIEKQGESNALMHTV
-1097 IDAENKKAE
+1097 ISTMNSLTYSTVKLAELCKQI
-1106 EDVNRLNNDLSS
+1106 NN
-1118 LFHGLNA
+1118 GLNIKQSIMA
-1125 DKVKLHT
+1125 
-1132 IAAVKGGDGFPK
+1132 KG
-1144 GYQGVTDQ
+1144 
-1152 SLIPFYKVGD
+1152 
-1162 MNLPGNEFYM
+1162 LP
-1172 STSNNYVS
+1172 
-1180 QDSIAKIK
+1180 I
-1188 SKIHPVGSIIFPK
+1188 
-1201 VGMAIHTNKKR
+1201 
-1212 MLTVPACVDN
+1212 
-1222 NTMVVSSLNEEVAL
+1222 
-1236 NKYLFYYFVTR
+1236 TR
-1247 VKLSDYASSANPPSM
+1247 
-1262 NAATLN
+1262 
-1268 QMEIMLPSPDEQ
+1268 
-1280 KLMVEKIETIE
+1280 IETIATGTLNRDKMGYGNLMSSVGKE
-1291 QALQEALSTVAS
+1291 SYLLENGDILMSHINSHKFVGKCALVNDIADGEEIIHGMNLLRIRVNERVLPEYLYLYFLSDRFKTSIEPYITDAVNQS
-1303 SSFDKQ
+1303 SINVTNLSSIEIPIPSLEDQRELVSILMDKLIQVNQCKEYIQ
-1309 SILDKY
+1309 SANSLKQTILDKY

>member
-1 MITKD
+1 MITKE
-6 NLKDL
+6 NLRDL
-11 LTCLGFQRTDSAL
+11 LTCLGFQQSDTVQ
-24 DEMCVHFDKI
+24 DEMTLHFDNV
-34 NCGITVDFTNE
+34 NCTVAVDFTNE
-45 KILYPEGIE
+45 KIVYPEGIE

-61 NFSAYENFVVLEC
+61 NFSANENFVVLEC

-130 DEFNKAWKKTLQDG
+130 DEFSKAWKKTLHDG

-155 QAQYLA
+155 QAHYLA
-161 LYASDFVEGEPR
+161 LYASDFVDGEPR

-185 DYLDSNPKLL
+185 EYLESNPKLL
-195 SFEKVAHDNGTRD
+195 SFEKVTADNGTRD
-208 DFFKVWKETY
+208 DFFKVWSETY
-218 GQDYATNGAFEV
+218 GKDYATNGAFEV

-244 IDDLI
+244 IDNLI

-296 PLDLQFQWKGAA
+296 PKDLQFLWKGAA

-314 FQDRLQRLYQIGMKD
+314 FQDRLQKLYQIGMKD

-386 FIQNAVI
+386 FVQNAVI

-402 DMRLKTDKQNQ
+402 DMRLKTEQQNQ

-445 SSLPLEKI
+445 GSLPLEQI
-453 ISESTDIPKAIDYA
+453 IRDNTDIPKAIDYA

-482 PFVEKYKGAKSLPDY
+482 PFVEQYKGEQSLPNY
-497 YKQIYGIEK
+497 YKHIYGIEK

-532 ALVPHA
+532 ALVPHET
-538 QIKDGEYKVLV
+538 IKDGDFKVLI

-559 LATLTKEERGAYV
+559 LSTLSKEQRDAYI
-572 LSAEVDSKQLETNN
+572 LSAEVENKQLETNN
-586 SIEAFFIER
+586 SIETFFIER
-595 AKQMLAPEGVAT
+595 AKQLLAPEGVAA

-616 NSANIYIKTREII
+616 NSANIYVKTREIL
-629 LQYFDIIAI
+629 LQYFDFVAI
-638 SEFGSGTFGKTG
+638 TEFGSGTFGKTG
-650 TNTVVLFLRRKKTE
+650 TNTVVLFLRRKKSE
-664 PELSVHYR
+664 PELATHYR
-672 NRVNAWFSNNH
+672 NRVEAWFSNNH

-694 IERYAT
+694 IERYAQ
-700 HIGISYDEYRTLLDG
+700 HINVPYEDYLTLLNG
-715 APSEALMQTEI
+715 NPSEELMKHDI
-726 FAAYFNTFSD
+726 FAAYQTAFSD
-736 DTEAKKIK
+736 NTAARNIKRKRVTVRYTQTMKDAELAKHT
-744 KKLGKKKGSIDEEII
+744 L
-759 VEVGKKK
+759 
-766 IKKKKIKKVAVF
+766 
-778 YSQDDIDTMLKKH
+778 
-791 IVDSIIPIEKEK
+791 DSIRNAEKVK

-809 CQSNPQPVLVM
+809 CESNPQPVVVV

-825 TAESKKFL
+825 TAETKKFL

-852 VDEEDNDISANKGIS
+852 VEEDDNEISVNKGIQ
-867 QIQTPLFDPKNLENE
+867 QIQTPLFDPLNLFNE
-882 EKINTFIRKN
+882 EKINTLIRKN
-892 FLGEDVEIPEEI
+892 YLGEDVDVPEEI
-904 SEYVD
+904 GEFVN
-909 SYQLGDML
+909 SYQLVDML
-917 DFKRVDFD
+917 EFKRVDFD
-925 KSIKTTPILVF
+925 KAIKTTPILVY
-936 PKIECK
+936 PKIECE
-942 EGILTEKLSVIAPYI
+942 EGTSTEKLSVVAPYVTT
-957 EDSIKMN
+957 SIKMS
-964 SISVDDYIS
+964 SISVADYIS
-973 TDNMLQNRAGVITYE
+973 TDNMLQNRAGVVAYE
-988 GNPNIDSVTQFK
+988 GVPNIDSITKFK

-1015 IWMADRNGGCSKDV
+1015 IWMADRDGGCSKDV
-1029 LVFRNAKPQKVLNDY
+1029 LVFRNSKPTEILNDY
-1044 LKCIMSTDTFFDYM
+1044 LKVIMSTDTFFEYM
-1058 MVGKKGLKM
+1058 MVGKKGVKM
-1067 PRGDKKIIPNF
+1067 PRGDKKVIPNF
-1078 EIPVPTPEIQKKIA
+1078 EIPIPSTNIQKKIA
-1092 DECSE
+1092 DDCKKVDEEVETKQSE
-1097 IDAENKKAE
+1097 STTLNHAVIST
-1106 EDVNRLNNDLSS
+1106 VNSLAYPTLRLSELCKQISN
-1118 LFHGLNA
+1118 GLNIKQSIVA
-1125 DKVKLHT
+1125 
-1132 IAAVKGGDGFPK
+1132 KG
-1144 GYQGVTDQ
+1144 
-1152 SLIPFYKVGD
+1152 
-1162 MNLPGNEFYM
+1162 LP
-1172 STSNNYVS
+1172 
-1180 QDSIAKIK
+1180 I
-1188 SKIHPVGSIIFPK
+1188 
-1201 VGMAIHTNKKR
+1201 
-1212 MLTVPACVDN
+1212 
-1222 NTMVVSSLNEEVAL
+1222 
-1236 NKYLFYYFVTR
+1236 TR
-1247 VKLSDYASSANPPSM
+1247 
-1262 NAATLN
+1262 
-1268 QMEIMLPSPDEQ
+1268 
-1280 KLMVEKIETIE
+1280 IETIATGALDRNKMGYGNLMSSVGKE
-1291 QALQEALSTVAS
+1291 KYLLENGDILMSHINSHNLVGKCALVNDIADGEEIIHGMNLLRIKVNERVLPEYLYLYFLSDRFKAAIDPYITDAVNQSSINVTNLSSIEIPVPDLEVQRELVLGLMDKLMQVNKCKEYIQSANSLKQA
-1303 SSFDKQ
+1303 
-1309 SILDKY
+1309 ILDKY

>member
-6 NLKDL
+6 NLKKL
-11 LTCLGFQRTDSAL
+11 LTCLGFQKTDSVQ
-24 DEMCVHFDKI
+24 DEMNIHFDKP
-34 NCGITVDFTNE
+34 NCSLTVDFSNE
-45 KILYPEGIE
+45 KIFYPEGIE

-61 NFSAYENFVVLEC
+61 NFSANENFVVLEC

-106 ILIRDNDKRPYM
+106 ILIRDNELRPYM

-195 SFEKVAHDNGTRD
+195 SFEKVSIDNGTRD
-208 DFFKVWKETY
+208 DFFRVWKETY

-296 PLDLQFQWKGAA
+296 PLDLQFLWKGAA

-344 NAFRMQRNDPDAIKD
+344 NAFRMQRNDPDAIKE

-386 FIQNAVI
+386 FVQNAVI

-402 DMRLKTDKQNQ
+402 DMRLKTDQQNQ

-482 PFVEKYKGAKSLPDY
+482 PFVEKYKGAQSLPDY

-532 ALVPHA
+532 ALIPHA
-538 QIKDGEYKVLV
+538 QIKDSEYNVLV

-559 LATLTKEERGAYV
+559 LATLTKEQRQAYL
-572 LSAEVDSKQLETNN
+572 LSAEVDDKALETNN

-595 AKQMLAPEGVAT
+595 AKQMLAPNGVAT
-607 IILPSSILS
+607 IILPSSILFKVE
-616 NSANIYIKTREII
+616 NIYVKTREIL
-629 LQYFDIIAI
+629 LQYFDFVAIA
-638 SEFGSGTFGKTG
+638 EFGSGTFGKTG
-650 TNTVVLFLRRKKTE
+650 TNTVVLFLRRKESE
-664 PELSVHYR
+664 PELASHYR
-672 NRVNAWFSNNH
+672 NRVNSWFSNNH
-683 GQDHRYEDADA
+683 SQDHRFEDFDIINRYANHIGVKYEDYLTLVNGNPSDKLFENRIFKTYREEFSNDSDA
-694 IERYAT
+694 
-700 HIGISYDEYRTLLDG
+700 
-715 APSEALMQTEI
+715 
-726 FAAYFNTFSD
+726 
-736 DTEAKKIK
+736 
-744 KKLGKKKGSIDEEII
+744 
-759 VEVGKKK
+759 KK
-766 IKKKKIKKVAVF
+766 IKKKKITAKYTASHMEQELEK
-778 YSQDDIDTMLKKH
+778 Y
-791 IVDSIIPIEKEK
+791 IVNSIRVREQEK
-803 LYYFML
+803 LYYYML
-809 CQSNPQPVLVM
+809 CESNPQPVVIV
-820 KSPTK
+820 KSPTDK
-825 TAESKKFL
+825 DKKAIKNFL
-833 GYEWSNRKGSEGI
+833 GYEWSGRKGNEGI
-846 KYLGAI
+846 KYIGSTLI
-852 VDEEDNDISANKGIS
+852 DEDDNITANKGI
-867 QIQTPLFDPKNLENE
+867 QHINTPLFDPQDLSNE
-882 EKINTFIRKN
+882 SKINSIIRN
-892 FLGEDVEIPEEI
+892 NYMLSEIDIPDELVD
-904 SEYVD
+904 YV
-909 SYQLGDML
+909 SILNLSDMI
-917 DFKRVDFD
+917 DFSKTVFD
-925 KSIKTTPILVF
+925 KSIKTAEEKKILVESKYPVAPLKDF
-936 PKIECK
+936 AEIQKGKSITSAECK
-942 EGILTEKLSVIAPYI
+942 PGIIKVVAGGKDFATYHNESNRPKGTITVSASGAYAGFVNYWDEPIFASDCSTLIANKKISQQYLYEYLKSIQDKLYYLQKGAAQPHVYPKDLADVPIVCAPTEIQNKIASECATIDIERTDALTKLNDLMQTFTDKLGQLTLPGEGRNECKLGDVC
-957 EDSIKMN
+957 SITSTLVDPTAEMYRDLYHVGGANLESKTGEIIN
-964 SISVDDYIS
+964 LKSAKEEGLISGKYLFYKDMVLY
-973 TDNMLQNRAGVITYE
+973 N
-988 GNPNIDSVTQFK
+988 K
-1000 KGDILVSNIRPYLKK
+1000 IRPYLVKVARPDFKGLCSADMYPLTPTNALLKDYLYYLLITEHFTSYAIACSSRAGMPKVNRDSLFAYRVHIPSLDIQKNIVKDLNNINSQLIDCRKLIGQCDIKK
-1015 IWMADRNGGCSKDV
+1015 I
-1029 LVFRNAKPQKVLNDY
+1029 
-1044 LKCIMSTDTFFDYM
+1044 
-1058 MVGKKGLKM
+1058 
-1067 PRGDKKIIPNF
+1067 
-1078 EIPVPTPEIQKKIA
+1078 EI
-1092 DECSE
+1092 
-1097 IDAENKKAE
+1097 
-1106 EDVNRLNNDLSS
+1106 
-1118 LFHGLNA
+1118 
-1125 DKVKLHT
+1125 VK
-1132 IAAVKGGDGFPK
+1132 
-1144 GYQGVTDQ
+1144 
-1152 SLIPFYKVGD
+1152 
-1162 MNLPGNEFYM
+1162 
-1172 STSNNYVS
+1172 
-1180 QDSIAKIK
+1180 
-1188 SKIHPVGSIIFPK
+1188 
-1201 VGMAIHTNKKR
+1201 
-1212 MLTVPACVDN
+1212 
-1222 NTMVVSSLNEEVAL
+1222 
-1236 NKYLFYYFVTR
+1236 KYL
-1247 VKLSDYASSANPPSM
+1247 
-1262 NAATLN
+1262 
-1268 QMEIMLPSPDEQ
+1268 Q
-1280 KLMVEKIETIE
+1280 
-1291 QALQEALSTVAS
+1291 
-1303 SSFDKQ
+1303 
-1309 SILDKY
+1309 
-1315 LK
+1315 